1 MISAEACYELLFSA
15 SQLLGGLC
23 SDAKKVSEASLL
35 ASFKAVASLPTTA
48 APPTGKYSR
57 VSCFFLDA
65 EERQGQVMMKGFS
78 PPPLSLSLPLCTSL
92 LHSLSHSLS
101 ANLWLCLV
109 HSLTHTHTHPLSLK
123 TSLLSQKQSYS
134 LPLSL
139 SHSLSCFVWIP
150 VKTQNL
156 DFNLMISIEQKVSE
170 PSLKVFFCSPGFYFR
185 GSILKVFLLLNFLI
199 VELKLE

>member
-1 MISAEACYELLFSA
+1 MVCVRMRKKL
-15 SQLLGGLC
+15 
-23 SDAKKVSEASLL
+23 AKH
-35 ASFKAVASLPTTA
+35 PC
-48 APPTGKYSR
+48 SR
-57 VSCFFLDA
+57 VSRRLQVCQRRRRHLPENIRASPVFFLDA

-139 SHSLSCFVWIP
+139 SIPLSPALSGFLSKLKI
-150 VKTQNL
+150 L
-156 DFNLMISIEQKVSE
+156 ISI
-170 PSLKVFFCSPGFYFR
+170 
-185 GSILKVFLLLNFLI
+185 
-199 VELKLE
+199 